1 MKRTIS
7 ILAAAALWGAMSLPA
22 FAQVGAGV
30 AGNASVGDQPTAHF
44 GANADTA
51 NSDAERAEPAS
62 PTDTSPTAA
71 RRHALRNENSPT
83 IHSNEDNRGIG
94 TNSGNGVTVKGL
106 NGNAE
111 QRRNMPATDNSP
123 NGGY

>member
-1 MKRTIS
+1 MNRTITAIS
-7 ILAAAALWGAMSLPA
+7 AALFATVMASPA

-30 AGNASVGDQPTAHF
+30 AGNASVGDQPTTHF

-62 PTDTSPTAA
+62 PTDTSPAAA
-71 RRHALRNENSPT
+71 RRHAQRNENSPT
-83 IHSNEDNRGIG
+83 IKTNENSRGIG
-94 TNSGNGVTVKGL
+94 TTPGNSISVKGL

-111 QRRNMPATDNSP
+111 RRD
-123 NGGY
+123 